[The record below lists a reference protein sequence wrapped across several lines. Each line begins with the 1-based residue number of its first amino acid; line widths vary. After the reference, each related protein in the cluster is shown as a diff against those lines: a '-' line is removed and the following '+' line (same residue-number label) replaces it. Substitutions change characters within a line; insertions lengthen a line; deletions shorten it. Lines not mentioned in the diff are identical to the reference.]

1 MENKEIQSL
10 IEYNKEVVA
19 LYYKKKKELEAEMPG
34 TEKYEAYSKE
44 LSDLLNKINE
54 NVSRIEESKNRK
66 EELEAKM
73 RHNLIE
79 MLTKVGFFMIS
90 TGISLYGVYRTFK
103 FDEVSTITST
113 LGRDTLKNTIFPKK

>member
-10 IEYNKEVVA
+10 IEYNKEVVE
-19 LYYKKKKELEAEMPG
+19 LYYKKKQELEAEIPG

>member
-1 MENKEIQSL
+1 MEDKEIRSL
-10 IEYNKEVVA
+10 EEYNNEIVS
-19 LYYKKKKELEAEMPG
+19 LYEEKKRNMEGLTIGSEE
-34 TEKYEAYSKE
+34 YRVYSNE

-54 NVSRIEESKNRK
+54 NVSRLEEVKHK
-66 EELEAKM
+66 KAELEEKKK
-73 RHNLIE
+73 HNTIE
-79 MLTKVGFFMIS
+79 ILTKIGFFVIS

>member
-1 MENKEIQSL
+1 MEDKEIRSL
-10 IEYNKEVVA
+10 EEYNNEIVS
-19 LYYKKKKELEAEMPG
+19 LYEAKKEQMDGLAVDS
-34 TEKYEAYSKE
+34 EKYSIYSKE

-54 NVSRIEESKNRK
+54 NVSKIEEAKHRK
-66 EELEAKM
+66 AELDEKKK
-73 RHNLIE
+73 HNALEI
-79 MLTKVGFFMIS
+79 LTKVGFFVIS